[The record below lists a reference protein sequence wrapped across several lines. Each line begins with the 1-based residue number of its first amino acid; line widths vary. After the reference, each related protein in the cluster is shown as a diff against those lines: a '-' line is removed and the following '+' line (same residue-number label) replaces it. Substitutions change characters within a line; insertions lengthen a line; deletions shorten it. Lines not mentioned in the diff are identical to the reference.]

1 MSDDHGRSPD
11 GPTAD
16 AGGQQPDIVGRIR
29 AALLSAFGL
38 KPNGSARAEIEDAI
52 AADEAAGATLTDDER
67 AMLRAI
73 LKLGDMTVDDV
84 MIPRADIEAIDIE
97 STARGGDRHLPRLRP
112 FAHARLSRD
121 ARRSGRHGAHPRPD
135 GVDRRPRADRADKAE
150 AGKPHFD
157 FAAVDLYRARLAD
170 SKLVRPLLF
179 VPPSMPARALLKRM
193 QSSRTQMALVI
204 DEYGGTDGLVSMED
218 LVEIIV
224 GEIED
229 EHDLD
234 EEPTVKQVAEG
245 VFVADARAELDDAAE
260 VIGPDF
266 KVGEKSEDIE
276 TIGGLVFAVT
286 GRIPPKG
293 EVVEAVP
300 GYDFE
305 VLDADPRRIKKVRIR
320 DRAKAAAAGPPEAR
334 RGGIVSPRTVGSS
347 AAARSDRRPRP

>member
-1 MSDDHGRSPD
+1 MSDDQGRSPE
-11 GPTAD
+11 GPPAET
-16 AGGQQPDIVGRIR
+16 GGQQSDIVGRLR
-29 AALLSAFGL
+29 AALLSALGL
-38 KPNGSARAEIEDAI
+38 KSNGSARSEIEDAI
-52 AADEAAGATLTDDER
+52 AADEAAGATLSADER
-67 AMLRAI
+67 TMLRAI

-97 STARGGDRHLPRLRP
+97 STIAEVIAIFRKSGH
-112 FAHARLSRD
+112 SRMPAYRETLD
-121 ARRSGRHGAHPRPD
+121 DPVGMIHIRD
-135 GVDRRPRADRADKAE
+135 LMTWIADRALAQPGE
-150 AGKPHFD
+150 ESAKPRFD
-157 FAAVDLYRARLAD
+157 FGAVDLTATLED

-179 VPPSMPARALLKRM
+179 VPPTMPARALLKRM

-204 DEYGGTDGLVSMED
+204 DEYGGTDGLVSLED

-234 EEPTVKQVAEG
+234 EEPTVTQVAEG
-245 VFVADARAELDDAAE
+245 VFIADARTELEDAAE

-266 KVGEKSEDIE
+266 KVGEKGEEIE
-276 TIGGLVFAVT
+276 TIGGLVFALT

-320 DRAKAAAAGPPEAR
+320 DRAKAAAPVRQKRTAAG
-334 RGGIVSPRTVGSS
+334 
-347 AAARSDRRPRP
+347 

>member
-1 MSDDHGRSPD
+1 MSDDQSRSPD
-11 GPTAD
+11 GSLAE
-16 AGGQQPDIVGRIR
+16 AAAQQPDIVGRLR
-29 AALLSAFGL
+29 AALLSALGIRS
-38 KPNGSARAEIEDAI
+38 NGSARAEIEDAI
-52 AADEAAGATLTDDER
+52 AADEAAGATLTADER
-67 AMLRAI
+67 TMLRAI
-73 LKLGDMTVDDV
+73 LKLGDMTIDDV
-84 MIPRADIEAIDIE
+84 MIPRADIEAIDVE
-97 STARGGDRHLPRLRP
+97 STIAEVIAIFRKSGH
-112 FAHARLSRD
+112 SRMPVYRETLD
-121 ARRSGRHGAHPRPD
+121 EPLGMVHIRDLMAWI
-135 GVDRRPRADRADKAE
+135 ADRALGAE
-150 AGKPHFD
+150 ASEGEKPRFD
-157 FAAVDLYRARLAD
+157 FAAVDLSQTLEG

-234 EEPTVKQVAEG
+234 EEPTVKKVAEG
-245 VFVADARAELDDAAE
+245 VFVADARTELDDAAE

-266 KVGEKSEDIE
+266 KVGEKGEEIE
-276 TIGGLVFAVT
+276 TVGGLVFALT

-305 VLDADPRRIKKVRIR
+305 VLDADPRRIKKVKIR
-320 DRAKAAAAGPPEAR
+320 DRAKAAPPVRQKRAAG
-334 RGGIVSPRTVGSS
+334 
-347 AAARSDRRPRP
+347 

>member
-1 MSDDHGRSPD
+1 MSDDQGRSPD
-11 GPTAD
+11 GPPAEP
-16 AGGQQPDIVGRIR
+16 GGQQPDIVGRLR
-29 AALLSAFGL
+29 NALLSALGL
-38 KPNGSARAEIEDAI
+38 KQNGSARSEIEDAI
-52 AADEAAGATLTDDER
+52 AADEAAGATLSADER
-67 AMLRAI
+67 TMLRAI

-97 STARGGDRHLPRLRP
+97 STLAEVVGAFRKS
-112 FAHARLSRD
+112 AHSRMPAYRETLD
-121 ARRSGRHGAHPRPD
+121 DPVGMVHIRDLMAWI
-135 GVDRRPRADRADKAE
+135 ADRALKSAGAAE
-150 AGKPHFD
+150 AKTPSFNFG
-157 FAAVDLYRARLAD
+157 AVDLNMALEA
-170 SKLVRPLLF
+170 SKIVRPLLF

-234 EEPTVKQVAEG
+234 EEPTVTKVAEG
-245 VFVADARAELDDAAE
+245 VFIADARAELEDVAE

-266 KVGEKSEDIE
+266 KVGEKGDEIE
-276 TIGGLVFAVT
+276 TVGGLVFAAT

-293 EVVEAVP
+293 EVVEAVE

-320 DRAKAAAAGPPEAR
+320 DRARAAAPVRQKRAAAG
-334 RGGIVSPRTVGSS
+334 
-347 AAARSDRRPRP
+347 